1 MANSRKLKSDLP
13 ERVSSALSSVV
24 PRGSSLVLGLSG
36 GVDSV
41 VLLHLLARLSP
52 LFNWRLGALHVHHG
66 ISAHADS
73 WAGFCGELCAKYA
86 IPLQVERV
94 DIKPLRDR
102 GIEAAARQLR
112 HAALARQPVDFIAL
126 AHHRDDQAETVLL
139 QLLRGAGVRGA
150 SAMQFFKPR
159 IAAPSLLRPLLDVE
173 RSELEAYAHTHDLQ
187 WVEDDSNED
196 VSYPRNF
203 LRHRV
208 LPVLAQRFPAYRK
221 TLARSARHFAEAAGL
236 LDELAA
242 QDAINAIDGERLNV
256 AALRGL
262 SHARGK
268 NLLRYFLVQRH
279 APIPDTTRLQ
289 EMLRQLCSA
298 AGDAQ
303 IRIAWQDWQL
313 RCYRYHAYALPQ
325 ALPAAEFE
333 IAWQG
338 EREVVLP
345 GSHGVLHFARVS
357 GQGLSLQ
364 KLQQCRV
371 VIRPRRGSETIQLDA
386 ARPRQSLRNLLQ
398 QQGMPPW
405 QRELLPLLYCGDELV
420 CAPAVASA
428 AACVAQENE
437 EGVLVSWQYWTKMGD
452 SFMQVGSKIS

>member
-1 MANSRKLKSDLP
+1 MANSRKLKSDLL

-41 VLLHLLARLSP
+41 VLLHLLVNISPQFLWRLS
-52 LFNWRLGALHVHHG
+52 ALHVHHG
-66 ISAHADS
+66 ISPHADS
-73 WAGFCGELCAKYA
+73 WAAFCTALCSKYA
-86 IPLQVERV
+86 IPLQIEHV
-94 DIKPLRDR
+94 DIKPLREM
-102 GIEAAARQLR
+102 GTEAAARQLR
-112 HAALARQPVDFIAL
+112 HAALARQMDDFIAL
-126 AHHRDDQAETVLL
+126 AHHRDDQAETLLL

-159 IAAPSLLRPLLDVE
+159 KAAPSLLRPLLDVE
-173 RSELEAYAHTHDLQ
+173 RSELEAYALEHGLQ
-187 WVEDDSNED
+187 WMEDDSNED

-221 TLARSARHFAEAAGL
+221 TLARSARHFAEAAEL
-236 LDELAA
+236 LDVLAA
-242 QDAINAIDGERLNV
+242 QDATHAIADERLSV

-262 SHARGK
+262 SPARGK

-279 APIPDTTRLQ
+279 APIPDSTRLQ

-303 IRIAWQDWQL
+303 IRIVWQDWQL
-313 RCYRYHAYALPQ
+313 RCFRDHAYAMPLI
-325 ALPAAEFE
+325 LPAAEFE
-333 IAWQG
+333 IVWQG
-338 EREVVLP
+338 ENKVVLP
-345 GSHGVLHFARVS
+345 ASHGILQFERMR

-364 KLQQCRV
+364 KLQQGNV
-371 VIRPRRGSETIQLDA
+371 VIRPRRGSEYIQLDA

-398 QQGMPPW
+398 QQGVPPW

-420 CAPAVASA
+420 LVPLVASA
-428 AACVAQENE
+428 TAYAAQADED
-437 EGVLVSWQYWTKMGD
+437 GVLVSWQNLE
-452 SFMQVGSKIS
+452 